1 MPGFFQTK
9 TTTLINQKSPTSSL
23 FQYYNLLHCTF
34 LAIGIM
40 NKPEAFWE
48 LGMDLAIHLLTA
60 HALRENSPNTE
71 TTSLAMLNLMREGAI
86 YHGMTEGASHQP
98 LIMNLADFCAHVLNA
113 AALIL
118 NAPAKEQQTRS
129 VNTMTP

>member
-98 LIMNLADFCAHVLNA
+98 LIMNIADACAHLFNG

-118 NAPAKEQQTRS
+118 NAPAEEQQTRS
-129 VNTMTP
+129 ANTR